1 MAEMPNDGVDS
12 KSGAGSVKRAANRA
26 AREASERATK
36 PEGRSGRKKRKKQQL
51 SRAGQ
56 PIDRRQRLR
65 IPPHH
70 VTKQTPYDRVHNW
83 DEVYY
88 GYTAGPAMFEAQR
101 CIQCPAAPCIVACPI
116 DNDIPGAL
124 AYLELGRLAEAAA
137 VFRQTSEMPELCG
150 RLCPQEALC
159 EGSCVVGKN
168 AKPVAIGKLEAFLGD
183 WDRQQRG
190 GFPIPSPA
198 AETGQRV
205 AIVGSGPA
213 GLAAAERLRSAGHA
227 VTVFEAWPKAGG
239 VLRYGIPNFK
249 TAKDIVDEKV
259 AALQAADVEFRLETR
274 VGYDIGWDELSQWD
288 AVFLAHGA
296 SVGKR
301 LGLDGERLA
310 RVYSATEFLVRANLN
325 DDALPAALRGTPDV
339 GRRVVVVGGGDTSM
353 DCVRSAIRLE
363 AAEVTL
369 LYRRTENEMQGREE
383 ERRHA
388 REEGVSF
395 EYLTTPV
402 SLVTKDGAVVGVECV
417 RMSLGQPDDS
427 GRRRPLPLA
436 GSEFVLDC
444 DTFVVA
450 VGYDV
455 ARDLYEASGIDVN
468 DWGEVLVDAQGR
480 TSRPGV
486 FAGGDNVLG
495 ADLVVT
501 ALRSAHNAIDGMLGY
516 LEALRSELA
525 LPIAAS

>member
-1 MAEMPNDGVDS
+1 MLAEVPDEDS
-12 KSGAGSVKRAANRA
+12 ERQRTAENGSS
-26 AREASERATK
+26 ASEADR
-36 PEGRSGRKKRKKQQL
+36 PKKKVRPKKKQQL
-51 SRAGQ
+51 TRAGQ

-70 VTKQTPYDRVHNW
+70 VTKQTPHERVHNW
-83 DEVYY
+83 NEVYY

-101 CIQCPAAPCIVACPI
+101 CIQCPAAPCTQACPV

-124 AYLELGRLAEAAA
+124 AFLEIGQLANAAA

-183 WDRQQRG
+183 WDREQRG
-190 GFPIPSPA
+190 GFPIPHSKV
-198 AETGQRV
+198 ETGQRV
-205 AIVGSGPA
+205 AVVGSGPA
-213 GLAAAERLRSAGHA
+213 GLAVAERMRLAGHS
-227 VTVFEAWPKAGG
+227 VTVFEAWPAAGG

-259 AALQAADVEFRLETR
+259 EALTAAGVEFRFETR
-274 VGYDIGWDELSQWD
+274 IGIDIDWGALSSWD

-296 SVGKR
+296 SVGKQ

-310 RVYSATEFLVRANLN
+310 RVYSATEFLVRANLE
-325 DDALPAALRGTPDV
+325 DDQLPAALRSTPDV
-339 GRRVVVVGGGDTSM
+339 GQKVVVVGGGDTSM
-353 DCVRSAIRLE
+353 DCVRSAVRLG
-363 AAEVTL
+363 AAQVTL
-369 LYRRTENEMQGREE
+369 LYRRSENEMMGREE

-388 REEGVSF
+388 REEGVKF

-402 SLVTKDGAVVGVECV
+402 RLIRNDGAVVGVECV
-417 RMSLGQPDDS
+417 RMALGEPDES
-427 GRRRPLPLA
+427 GRRRPQPTP
-436 GSEFVLDC
+436 GSEFVIDC
-444 DTFVVA
+444 DAFVVA

-455 ARDLYEASGIDVN
+455 GRDVYGDSGIDVN
-468 DWGEVLVDAQGR
+468 DWGEVIVDEYGR

-486 FAGGDNVLG
+486 FAGGDNVIG

-501 ALRSAHNAIDGMLGY
+501 ALQGAHTATDGMLTF
-516 LEALRSELA
+516 LKELQTERALGM
-525 LPIAAS
+525 AAG